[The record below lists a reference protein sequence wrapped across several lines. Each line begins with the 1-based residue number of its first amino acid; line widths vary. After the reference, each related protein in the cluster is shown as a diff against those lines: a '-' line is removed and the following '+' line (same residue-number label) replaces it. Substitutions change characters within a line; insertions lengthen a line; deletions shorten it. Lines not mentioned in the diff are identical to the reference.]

1 MDLQVRKFILVFG
14 DILLLYGT
22 LFATL
27 IIRFGGTYNPQLFF
41 VHALPFSFL
50 YVFWIVIFYIFDL
63 YNLSIPPKSTQFLT
77 RYVVALIV
85 MFGIGVLFFYSNAF
99 TTTITPKTNLFIHV
113 ILFGVFA
120 YFWRYFFSTTLSSLI
135 PWRIGVFACDP
146 TTIELQKIIQSHSLL
161 GYECVLL
168 PFSTERL
175 ASQIV
180 SHRLQVVVLSS
191 EFMAT
196 PEKIQELYECL
207 ETGVIF
213 FDLAQAYEIFS
224 KQIPLHTIDQRWFI
238 RNIQETKHSF
248 FHYTKRGLDIIVS
261 CLVLIITIPFWLLIA
276 LAIKIEDKGKVF
288 YFQDRVGKF
297 RVLFRIIKFRT
308 MRTDAEEKGRAQW
321 AKPND
326 SRVTRAGKILRRTH
340 LDELPQ
346 MLNVLKGDI
355 SLIGPRPERPEFV
368 VQLEREI
375 PHYAIRHLI
384 QPGFTGWAQIS
395 FRYARSVTDSQKKFE
410 YDLYYIKN
418 RSLVL
423 DVLILLK
430 TIRFFFRKGE

>member
-1 MDLQVRKFILVFG
+1 MDLQVRKFILVLG
-14 DILLLYGT
+14 DVILLYGA
-22 LFATL
+22 LFITL
-27 IIRFGGTYNPQLFF
+27 IIRFWGTFNLQLFF
-41 VHALPFSFL
+41 AHALPFSFL
-50 YVFWIVIFYIFDL
+50 YVFWIVIFYVFDL
-63 YNLSIPPKSTQFLT
+63 YNLLIPPKSTQFLT

-85 MFGIGVLFFYSNAF
+85 MFGTGVLFFYSNAF

-113 ILFGVFA
+113 ISFGILA
-120 YFWRYFFSTTLSSLI
+120 YFWRYVFSTTLSSFI
-135 PWRIGVFACDP
+135 PWRVGVFECDV
-146 TTIELQKIIQSHSLL
+146 TTTELQKIIQLHSSL
-161 GYECVLL
+161 GYECILL
-168 PFSTERL
+168 PNTKERL
-175 ASQIV
+175 AVQIV
-180 SHRLQVVVLSS
+180 SHRLQVVVLTPG
-191 EFMAT
+191 FMAT

-213 FDLAQAYEIFS
+213 FDLAQAYEIFA
-224 KQIPLHTIDQRWFI
+224 KQIPLHTINQQWFI
-238 RNIQETKHSF
+238 RNIQEIKHSF
-248 FHYTKRGLDIIVS
+248 FHYAKRVMDVIVS
-261 CLVLIITIPFWLLIA
+261 FLILIITIPGWLLIA
-276 LAIKIEDKGKVF
+276 LTIKIEDKGCVF
-288 YFQDRVGKF
+288 YFQERVGKY
-297 RVLFRIIKFRT
+297 RAPFRIMKFRT

-321 AKPND
+321 AKQND
-326 SRVTRAGKILRRTH
+326 SRVTRVGKILRRTH

-368 VQLEREI
+368 AQLEREI

-430 TIRFFFRKGE
+430 TIRFLFQPSE